1 MYVSRLSFYTRPG
14 HTEEVAQRLRQL
26 ADMIAGSGAA
36 RPRILRMS
44 FGSLGSPDLQLE
56 QEISS
61 LADLER
67 GIENVTDREE
77 FQRWSAGM
85 SDLLLQ
91 TPKREILTLEA

>member
-1 MYVSRLSFYTRPG
+1 MYVSRLSFFTRPG

-26 ADMIAGSGAA
+26 ADMIAANGAS

-67 GIENVTDREE
+67 GIENVTDKEE

-85 SDLLLQ
+85 SELLLH
-91 TPKREILTLEA
+91 TPKREILTIEG